1 MAYLDEVQQARD
13 VIAAQAEGLDLSP
26 FDNLTQSFGTAEEGF
41 RIQMAEKDSMIQE
54 LTAEISVLKAKNY
67 DLMMAVAPPP
77 EIPTDGD
84 GDGEVDADG
93 DGEEDDSPKG
103 ISALMGEDEN

>member
-1 MAYLDEVQQARD
+1 MAYLDEVEQAR
-13 VIAAQAEGLDLSP
+13 VTIASQAEGLDLSP

-54 LTAEISVLKAKNY
+54 LMAEISVLKSKNY
-67 DLMMAVAPPP
+67 DLMLAAAPPA
-77 EIPTDGD
+77 EIPVDGD

-103 ISALMGEDEN
+103 ISALLGEDEN